1 MTLWV
6 SLAKVTPNEVDMN
19 ETRQTPKRNES
30 LLTNAE
36 LDQLWAISSDAADE
50 KTSFKKQTTHHIY
63 MEFLHLSSSDS
74 SSKSLVSLTPNEQHL
89 LEQIAVRCEAGN
101 PISLSQAC
109 LMRQF
114 GCASTVHHQ
123 IQKLSAAGLIL
134 LGIDQK
140 DRRKKFINLSAN
152 GLRYFEQIEDC
163 LDEALLHQ

>member
-1 MTLWV
+1 
-6 SLAKVTPNEVDMN
+6 MN
-19 ETRQTPKRNES
+19 ETRQTPNPNES

-36 LDQLWAISSDAADE
+36 LDQLWAISSDPADE
-50 KTSFKKQTTHHIY
+50 KTAFKKQSTHHLY
-63 MEFLHLSSSDS
+63 MEFLQSSSANTS
-74 SSKSLVSLTPNEQHL
+74 NRSVPKLTPNEQHL

-134 LGIDQK
+134 LGVDQK
-140 DRRKKFINLSAN
+140 DRRKKFITLSTI

-163 LDEALLHQ
+163 LDAALMNQ